1 MTSMRTSVRRLL
13 RRLSSQEG
21 FGLVELMIA
30 LTVLVVGILATI
42 GVFQTSLLH
51 LGRATKTATASA
63 VGEQQIEDLRAVR
76 YDAIALNAT
85 AWGTAVGDAV
95 YNGDSACAGTCTTAG
110 TAAGQSVTTGTGG
123 FSPTQTVTGADGK
136 RYRLDTYVTWQTIPG
151 GRSVKKVTVVVRD
164 TGATRVWSRITSSF
178 DESTGL

>member
-1 MTSMRTSVRRLL
+1 MYTCVRRLV
-13 RRLSSQEG
+13 RRLSSQAG

-30 LTVLVVGILATI
+30 LTVLVVGIMATI
-42 GVFQTSLLH
+42 AVFQTSLLH
-51 LGRATKTATASA
+51 LGRATKAATASA
-63 VGEQQIEDLRAVR
+63 VGEQQMEDFRAVR
-76 YDAIALNAT
+76 YDAVALNAT

-95 YNGDSACAGTCTTAG
+95 YAGDSACAGTCTTAG
-110 TAAGQSVTTGTGG
+110 TAAGQTVTTGTGG

-136 RYRLDTYVTWQTIPG
+136 RYRVDTYVMWQTVPG

-178 DESTGL
+178 DQSTGL